1 MYQSL
6 TCLTSQLLYLLF
18 CSKYKVHS
26 VRTGYFLHFESVWII
41 LNHIEIWI
49 TAYGFQKKC
58 ITEYGYKFK
67 FPQNMDN
74 AHILKFRFFWKTRK
88 TFPNKIWLKRKPYE
102 GGGLAHDLSERL
114 SVSQWYRTCFLNLRK
129 IFYLTS
135 PYSTQGILGAQ
146 GDASPHSTHMNMVDS
161 REVTYSPKN
170 NTS

>member
-41 LNHIEIWI
+41 LNNIEIWI

-102 GGGLAHDLSERL
+102 GGGGPCTWFIWKTVCFSMIQNLLSEPKKNILPYL
-114 SVSQWYRTCFLNLRK
+114 SLLYPGYLRGSRGC
-129 IFYLTS
+129 IS
-135 PYSTQGILGAQ
+135 P
-146 GDASPHSTHMNMVDS
+146 
-161 REVTYSPKN
+161 
-170 NTS
+170 